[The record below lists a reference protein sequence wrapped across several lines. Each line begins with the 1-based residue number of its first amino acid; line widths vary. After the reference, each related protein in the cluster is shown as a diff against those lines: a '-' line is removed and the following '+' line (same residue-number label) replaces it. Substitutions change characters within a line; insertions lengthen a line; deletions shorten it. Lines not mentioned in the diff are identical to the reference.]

1 MKVTVHEA
9 AAGDLDDILVGFLRT
24 IRAQLEGT
32 RELIEAPYVIAYEVD
47 EPAEEILVLAIVHGA
62 RDREV

>member
-1 MKVTVHEA
+1 MRPPRAISMTFW
-9 AAGDLDDILVGFLRT
+9 IGFLRT

-32 RELIEAPYVIAYEVD
+32 RELIDAPYVIVYEMD